1 MTKQEADYYVISE
14 SMACEER
21 DKLAIL
27 EHWTDQAALDEHAR
41 LTGRH
46 TPFRPD
52 LRTGNTEREDNAYN
66 RAR

>member
-27 EHWTDQAALDEHAR
+27 ERWTNQTALDAHAQR
-41 LTGRH
+41 TGRH
-46 TPFRPD
+46 TPFRPE
-52 LRTGNTEREDNAYN
+52 LRAGNTEREDNAYN